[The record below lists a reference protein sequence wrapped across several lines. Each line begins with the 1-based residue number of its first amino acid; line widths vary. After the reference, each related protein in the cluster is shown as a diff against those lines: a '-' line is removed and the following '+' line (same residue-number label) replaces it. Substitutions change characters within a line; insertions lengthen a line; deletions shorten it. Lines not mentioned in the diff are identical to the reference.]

1 MQKVAPRVSGERTP
15 VVVIC
20 WHREMPAPTLA
31 AAHPPSSMWTRTGGS
46 CPLSMDVSVLTSA
59 QLFHQCSDG
68 WSGKHIFGKLCK
80 SFCGVAPWGEPCPVK
95 GGTCETCTG
104 PAHCPPTGEAFPFS
118 LQGICWGL
126 CFLTLCPGL
135 AAARPGACQSDGDG
149 ALSRVLIVCGPHR
162 GGQEPVTCSGVSTAS
177 CWKCTHLSLVPAE
190 NTDF

>member
-1 MQKVAPRVSGERTP
+1 MQKVAPQISCEKIP
-15 VVVIC
+15 EVVIC
-20 WHREMPAPTLA
+20 WHVETPAQ
-31 AAHPPSSMWTRTGGS
+31 HPSSMWTRTGGS

-135 AAARPGACQSDGDG
+135 AAARPGACQSDGDS
-149 ALSRVLIVCGPHR
+149 ALSQVLTVCGSPWGR
-162 GGQEPVTCSGVSTAS
+162 SGTCDV
-177 CWKCTHLSLVPAE
+177 
-190 NTDF
+190 